1 MNIQQLFDPSSAQ
14 TPFESYA
21 QYSSYLFACVDL
33 LLRQYVNQLMNSFT
47 SENGNLKNVLYPDL
61 EIANTLCEKHVSD
74 FLNEQS
80 PAESALD
87 FDPSETLDEAD
98 SFTSEFDD
106 LFADFAN
113 DVGSFEPE
121 TEPDIHSMLSVL
133 RQRAAITEVPLP
145 LH

>member
-87 FDPSETLDEAD
+87 F
-98 SFTSEFDD
+98 
-106 LFADFAN
+106 
-113 DVGSFEPE
+113 GSDRKS
-121 TEPDIHSMLSVL
+121 TRLNSSHS
-133 RQRAAITEVPLP
+133 
-145 LH
+145 